1 MSAKTKQE
9 INREYFQKKKNEE
22 HMCPECKIPVKFQ
35 SRQAHLKTKK
45 HIENCKKEYAEFFVE
60 FNALNKK
67 LLEPT
72 PNITDIMRKLYYLIQ
87 DEFFNEDGTE
97 ILTDVERWA
106 APEPKNPEETEFCDN
121 TGFAMRTILKEM
133 FDKKIRDL
141 DSHKAVDEWE
151 RYETQFEKKNYEER
165 DAKVFY
171 LTVFRN
177 LKAPAKEAIPVEGE
191 KEQEQAQ
198 DTAQSDT
205 EDEEEQ
211 DDVLSANEDEEE
223 DDDNGN
229 DTYKIDETN
238 YITCHFPPL
247 YEFRDLKKSKQ
258 EIVLEEI
265 AVNCAHVF
273 DDDKRVVIERIYEA
287 LSERDKL
294 QYQILYDDIFS
305 FYQRYKAQL
314 DSYRQSESSSDIQS
328 TNGDQEEEMFEYDFK
343 Y

>member
-45 HIENCKKEYAEFFVE
+45 HIENCKKEYSEFFE
-60 FNALNKK
+60 EYNALNKK

-97 ILTDVERWA
+97 ILTDEERWA
-106 APEPKNPEETEFCDN
+106 APEPKNAEEIDFCDN

-133 FDKKIRDL
+133 FDKKIRALDL
-141 DSHKAVDEWE
+141 KQSREWE

-165 DAKVFY
+165 DAKIYY
-171 LTVFRN
+171 LIVFRN
-177 LKAPAKEAIPVEGE
+177 LKEPIKQAPPVEE
-191 KEQEQAQ
+191 EQEQEQAHEI
-198 DTAQSDT
+198 AQNDI

-211 DDVLSANEDEEE
+211 DDVLSTNV
-223 DDDNGN
+223 DDDDYGN
-229 DTYKIDETN
+229 DTYTIDNTDF
-238 YITCHFPPL
+238 TTAFFPAL
-247 YEFRDLKKSKQ
+247 YEFRDLKKSMQ

-265 AVNCAHVF
+265 AVNCGDIF
-273 DDDKRVVIERIYEA
+273 EDDKRFVIERIYQA
-287 LSERDKL
+287 LTERDKL
-294 QYQILYDDIFS
+294 QYQIIYDDIFT
-305 FYQRYKAQL
+305 FYQRYKVQA
-314 DSYRQSESSSDIQS
+314 ESHQKSDYSSDTQS
-328 TNGDQEEEMFEYDFK
+328 TNGDEEQELFEYDFK